1 MNGVVGLKNTE
12 TKLLIGFGLL
22 GVLLPFLEPLTLLL
36 LGDDL
41 GGAFWP
47 MAIRT
52 LEFTMLLRENRSILF
67 AIILLSTVTGLYTG
81 RSENKFT
88 TVLSSFILGLTIG
101 LFAIFVLL
109 DMAYIRGAFLLL
121 PTVYGFI
128 ILICSIK
135 IFGRPRNIFTGTRS
149 KVSGLLNY
157 SLVLFAVFLITPGLE
172 AISGLAPQPPE
183 LVLTEEKFSIETE
196 VHQYPMPN
204 EVEEIRGDIEGDI
217 DFSIYLVR
225 PEKSQSEESPLAILL
240 HGFANPGYS
249 SYTDWAETLAKRG
262 VTVAYIQYPSDVW
275 PEGHDTY
282 TLHEQDGMSNHPFH
296 VPRIKAITSALI
308 HLETLIDNRVNTD
321 FLLVGGHSLGAGYS
335 LIALD
340 WALQKG
346 WGSDSLVVD
355 LEAPYARPVQS
366 HLQVN
371 LSSIPENFI
380 GHVVVSED
388 DMSVSD
394 CFGVHHQSLLGEKSL
409 LLEIPSDRYGY
420 PRLVASHY
428 LQATETHDT
437 LADWGFYKRVAYQA
451 EWLNA
456 RMYNDVVSEYLA
468 KEKLSNNDDAKYMG
482 KWSDGMKVKEIKIYE
497 DAINTDTFDYCKTWT
512 GPD

>member
-1 MNGVVGLKNTE
+1 MLVRLKNIE
-12 TKLLIGFGLL
+12 TKFLIGFGFVGFLF
-22 GVLLPFLEPLTLLL
+22 PFLEPITLLI

-52 LEFTMLLRENRSILF
+52 LDFTMLLRDYRSIVF
-67 AIILLSTVTGLYTG
+67 AIVLLFMITGLYSG
-81 RSENKFT
+81 RSEKKS
-88 TVLSSFILGLTIG
+88 VAGIYSFLLGLTLG

-121 PTVYGFI
+121 PTIYGFV
-128 ILICSIK
+128 ILLCTIK
-135 IFGRPRNIFTGTRS
+135 IFGRPRNIFTGEKS
-149 KVSGLLNY
+149 KLAGILNY
-157 SLVLFAVFLITPGLE
+157 SLILFAVFLITPGLE
-172 AISGLAPQPPE
+172 AISGLAPHPLE
-183 LVLTEEKFSIETE
+183 LVLTEEKFSIETG
-196 VHQYPMPN
+196 VYQYPMPS
-204 EVEEIRGDIEGDI
+204 EVEEIRGEIERDI
-217 DFSIYLVR
+217 DFSIYLIK
-225 PEKSQSEESPLAILL
+225 PEKNQNEGSPLALL
-240 HGFANPGYS
+240 FHGFANPGYS

-275 PEGHDTY
+275 PAGHDTY
-282 TLHEQDGMSNHPFH
+282 TLHEEGGMSNHPFH
-296 VPRIKAITSALI
+296 VPRVKAITSALVY
-308 HLETLIDNRVNTD
+308 LETLLESNVNTQH
-321 FLLVGGHSLGAGYS
+321 LLVGGHSLGAGYS

-366 HLQVN
+366 DLQVN
-371 LSSIPENFI
+371 LSSIPEHFI

-451 EWLNA
+451 EWLSA
-456 RMYNDVVSEYLA
+456 RLNNDVENQEKF
-468 KEKLSNNDDAKYMG
+468 KEKLSNNEDAKYMG
-482 KWSDGMKVKEIKIYE
+482 EWSDGVKVNEIKIYE
-497 DAINTDTFDYCKTWT
+497 DAINTDAFRYCKTWT